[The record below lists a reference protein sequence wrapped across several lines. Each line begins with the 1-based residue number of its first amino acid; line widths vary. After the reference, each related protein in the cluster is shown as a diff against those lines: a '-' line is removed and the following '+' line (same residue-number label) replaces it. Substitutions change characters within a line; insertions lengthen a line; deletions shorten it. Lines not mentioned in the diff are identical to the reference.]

1 MRLIPRTDFFPGL
14 GWMLT
19 KRLWEELRDKWPPAY
34 WDEFLRTPE
43 VRKNRS
49 CIRPEISRTITFGS
63 TGVSGGQFFNTHLRF
78 IELNQ
83 QHVDFSNSNLSYLL
97 PHIYNPNF
105 HRQTSMATSSSDGET
120 ARRKSTR
127 QRRSPFD
134 GRYWELGE
142 PPMSPGER
150 ESDQEFTDTLSARRQ
165 QNDTVCHD
173 PSCRA
178 MISDIQADI
187 RRQGKTIA
195 FLRKQLAWVIKS
207 NLKILENQH
216 TMQVNDTRR
225 QPAPGSS
232 EAAFLTNPLRRPIST
247 KSDFQEVNS
256 RLHDPQ
262 AKSQMTNF
270 LVCLGGRNT
279 DDFVKRVFY
288 ALFDDEASINVYE
301 VIKDVYAVRNKGGR
315 VDIYE
320 LEAAFTRRLKRSLDA
335 LRKRRSRPDSL
346 IDDSDGMSDTDT
358 SSLISATKESPL
370 LLEPQDPSPDEDVDP
385 GAEETRLQFVRRN
398 FHCIECSYFCPVS
411 PEKSS
416 KSATCHCGE
425 FEESHARFKEDTSS
439 GTWHSSNLRE
449 ITQSNSFGSVYFSL
463 ENAMDNKAQFL
474 RLSYKD
480 DVNALRDYITKFW
493 DILSPRRPK
502 LCLSILTSQYKSRIS
517 EDRKIRIIEEVLSA
531 LKSTDAW
538 LVNDGLNV
546 TFNILIGKALSKVST
561 NYFGDDT
568 EFTPPK
574 TIGVCP
580 WGSIRGRNCLM
591 NNNIRTNYVEY
602 KASIET
608 EEGTTHSLLPFNS
621 HLIFVDDGYRRE
633 EVSVAKTGFRAK
645 FEKMISAPAKKN
657 VLNVPLVDLVIGG
670 DLATLHEAA
679 NAVENDI
686 CVLVLKGSG
695 FAADIIAHAYEL
707 RKQLR
712 NRKFEKF
719 PDQQRQSI
727 ERAALTI
734 VKTDTAK
741 EVVPLVERIISK
753 PALIGIYNLEDD
765 EPLSSELMRLIMF
778 HATDTLAKLYLS
790 LSWRKIDLAEE
801 LVLQNHADIK
811 AKSLYGLLMTA
822 LLNDQLDFVKLL
834 LKLGVDLQDF
844 LTVDRLHC
852 LYNFARHRGSFVSS
866 LSNADLGRRFV
877 KESLPPEEEWV
888 IQESKVYSLHCE
900 GSDAMRAAF
909 AAFLGHFVDKKVQ
922 SYVDTLRA
930 EEEARL
936 TRVSKTTVY
945 LSTVSK
951 FLGPDFNLKL
961 YAHDIPQHFSRTE
974 MSEIRFQ
981 EPADHLTIWAATH
994 TRLEMAT
1001 FFLSLSSHPV
1011 CLAIFVAALF
1021 RKMGSYAP
1029 AYDTKNID
1037 MYEAFAQEFEGIAVE
1052 MVGVCEEQDSRMT
1065 TAMLLEYKPS
1075 WERESTPVAAA
1086 NSDSLNFVSSSP
1098 FQNLVSLTWENGV
1111 NFSFLRLLLVL
1122 TFPFLLLSKK
1132 FQVNKPL
1139 YATIDEM
1146 KASVPAQFLEGDQQ
1160 SATPKPIDLDA
1171 FLTKISIFYRSPRT
1185 KFALNFIALIVFLVL
1200 LSYTL
1205 LFELYRTRMSY
1216 CEMIVMI
1223 YSLGWIVENIYATH
1237 CSSCIDNHSCE
1248 LSNKYNWDL
1257 VFNIFYYPYFQLFGE
1272 MSFEFY
1278 NAEDACNGTFN
1289 ECPRHNPVVPV
1300 LHAAYMLIA
1309 VLIFLNLLI
1318 AVFRQVS
1325 SVLFALN
1332 CKSRNIWLQNRFR
1345 IVFYFDRIGVMPAP
1359 FSTLHVAYSLLKR
1372 LFRLCARP
1380 CRATPTALP
1389 ETVGVEITMDRMAKH
1404 RAPNNPRSV
1413 WRQHINYYAQMEY
1426 GMRAYLHRFQEYC
1439 GNVYYKT
1446 VEKASASSFDTQLN
1460 CIMRRLE
1467 ELQKKHE
1474 HFMHYLPGKG
1484 KAHGQQRKATEEEYI
1499 RLTASQR
1506 LKALRSHIL
1515 KAIDRVAK
1523 LTEEVSSE

>member
-1 MRLIPRTDFFPGL
+1 
-14 GWMLT
+14 
-19 KRLWEELRDKWPPAY
+19 
-34 WDEFLRTPE
+34 
-43 VRKNRS
+43 
-49 CIRPEISRTITFGS
+49 
-63 TGVSGGQFFNTHLRF
+63 
-78 IELNQ
+78 
-83 QHVDFSNSNLSYLL
+83 
-97 PHIYNPNF
+97 
-105 HRQTSMATSSSDGET
+105 
-120 ARRKSTR
+120 
-127 QRRSPFD
+127 
-134 GRYWELGE
+134 
-142 PPMSPGER
+142 
-150 ESDQEFTDTLSARRQ
+150 
-165 QNDTVCHD
+165 
-173 PSCRA
+173 
-178 MISDIQADI
+178 
-187 RRQGKTIA
+187 
-195 FLRKQLAWVIKS
+195 
-207 NLKILENQH
+207 
-216 TMQVNDTRR
+216 
-225 QPAPGSS
+225 
-232 EAAFLTNPLRRPIST
+232 
-247 KSDFQEVNS
+247 
-256 RLHDPQ
+256 
-262 AKSQMTNF
+262 
-270 LVCLGGRNT
+270 
-279 DDFVKRVFY
+279 
-288 ALFDDEASINVYE
+288 
-301 VIKDVYAVRNKGGR
+301 
-315 VDIYE
+315 
-320 LEAAFTRRLKRSLDA
+320 
-335 LRKRRSRPDSL
+335 
-346 IDDSDGMSDTDT
+346 
-358 SSLISATKESPL
+358 
-370 LLEPQDPSPDEDVDP
+370 
-385 GAEETRLQFVRRN
+385 
-398 FHCIECSYFCPVS
+398 
-411 PEKSS
+411 
-416 KSATCHCGE
+416 
-425 FEESHARFKEDTSS
+425 
-439 GTWHSSNLRE
+439 
-449 ITQSNSFGSVYFSL
+449 
-463 ENAMDNKAQFL
+463 MDNKAQFL

-493 DILSPRRPK
+493 GILSPRRPK

-602 KASIET
+602 KVSIET

-695 FAADIIAHAYEL
+695 FAADIIAHSYEL

-961 YAHDIPQHFSRTE
+961 YDHDIPQHFSRTE

-1001 FFLSLSSHPV
+1001 FFLSLSSQPV

-1037 MYEAFAQEFEGIAVE
+1037 MYEAFAQEFEDIAVE

-1160 SATPKPIDLDA
+1160 PATPKPIDLDA

-1223 YSLGWIVENIYATH
+1223 YSLGWIVENIYACIGETGTH
-1237 CSSCIDNHSCE
+1237 LTRLDSFFRTFPWIPLYFAADLMFIIAAFCRINMEKDFFVARCAYSLLLILSNAKLLNLMMLSRYYGPLVVMINKMWAQLLNAAIILCIIMIAYGAAVQV
-1248 LSNKYNWDL
+1248 LLFPRSNKYNWDL

-1318 AVFRQVS
+1318 AVFSKVFSDLVEQ
-1325 SVLFALN
+1325 
-1332 CKSRNIWLQNRFR
+1332 SRNIWLQNRFR

-1389 ETVGVEITMDRMAKH
+1389 ETVGVEITMDRMANH

-1439 GNVYYKT
+1439 GSVYYKT